1 MGTRTLRSRVLTA
14 LTLLAVVLAVDGCL
28 FSHKPKPPPPPSE
41 LKPAKTHLNVAAHGN
56 VNPDDNGR
64 PSPVVL
70 RVYQLKDDAAF
81 KDAEF
86 FALFDKE
93 QATLGASL
101 VGRKEFVLAPGDH
114 QNVDYPILEDTRFV
128 AVAAGFRDI
137 RNAAWRALTVAP
149 KRAYKDIVKENSV
162 AVTVDKSRVTLAV
175 SD

>member
-101 VGRKEFVLAPGDH
+101 
-114 QNVDYPILEDTRFV
+114 
-128 AVAAGFRDI
+128 
-137 RNAAWRALTVAP
+137 
-149 KRAYKDIVKENSV
+149 
-162 AVTVDKSRVTLAV
+162 
-175 SD
+175 